1 MNKIGVIGVGNPLWG
16 DDGIGILLMEELA
29 KRKPEGVE
37 FIDGG
42 TGGINLI
49 HVLAKFDLVVIL
61 DAVDFGGKCGET
73 RIFPAD
79 DVLQDTGEIKFCTHE
94 TDLFNVIKIS
104 KKLGESPDKIFIFGV
119 QPKDFSPKMKIS
131 REIKQSM
138 DRILD
143 EFYNK
148 IKTIKMKETSNF

>member
-1 MNKIGVIGVGNPLWG
+1 MLL
-16 DDGIGILLMEELA
+16 ILAE
-29 KRKPEGVE
+29 
-37 FIDGG
+37 
-42 TGGINLI
+42 
-49 HVLAKFDLVVIL
+49 
-61 DAVDFGGKCGET
+61 KCGET

-131 REIKQSM
+131 WEIKQSM